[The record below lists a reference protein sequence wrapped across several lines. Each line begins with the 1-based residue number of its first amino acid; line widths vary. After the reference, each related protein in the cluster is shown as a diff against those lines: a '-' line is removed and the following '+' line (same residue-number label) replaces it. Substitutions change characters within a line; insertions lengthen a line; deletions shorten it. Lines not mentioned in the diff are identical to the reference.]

1 MGETLSD
8 VAYRHISKKL
18 VSGELVA
25 GQKLSEQ
32 TIAAECGI
40 SRTPVREAVR
50 RLTEEGLLYQIP
62 SSGTYVARPDRR
74 QLIDA
79 FEVRM
84 ALETFAME
92 RAVRN
97 LTKANRDELRKAC
110 ETMHATPRRPP
121 RPGATAPPAA
131 RCTTRS
137 RNSRPVW
144 PLSV

>member
-1 MGETLSD
+1 MAEALSD
-8 VAYRHISKKL
+8 IAYRHITKKL
-18 VSGELVA
+18 VGGELAA

-32 TIAAECGI
+32 TIGAECGI

-50 RLTEEGLLYQIP
+50 RLTEEGVLYQIP

-74 QLIDA
+74 QVIDA

-84 ALETFAME
+84 ALESFAME
-92 RAVRN
+92 RAVRT
-97 LTKANRDELRKAC
+97 LTKENRAELRKAC